1 MNQFHGIFF
10 FEILSNLGE
19 IDNIIFKYFTSV
31 NAQDSLEFSG
41 LAAVCLHGL
50 FPSRNQLFVYYTL
63 SFFTAVQEKY
73 RKSSVTKQIKNKFSS
88 SLINKKKSDQIGN
101 NHPGVDVVGSNNS
114 MSKFRSHSHGALPSL
129 DEFTKSTGLLS
140 FFCSVKKSTVCLQPR
155 GKRNWSIHM

>member
-1 MNQFHGIFF
+1 M
-10 FEILSNLGE
+10 GE